1 MTLIVAGIGALIVLL
16 GLVGLVQPDRFR
28 GMFDVMHSR
37 TRFWLAIGIRLGL
50 GGLLW
55 WLAEELRHP
64 QVMRVLA
71 GIAVVAAIALFL
83 MGRRRLDALVDWWL
97 ALPDSLLRVSALF
110 AAAFGAYLTWAA
122 L

>member
-16 GLVGLVQPDRFR
+16 GLVGLLQPDRFR
-28 GMFDVMHSR
+28 VMFDVMHSR

-110 AAAFGAYLTWAA
+110 AAVFGAYLTWAA

>member
-16 GLVGLVQPDRFR
+16 GLVGLLQPDRFR
-28 GMFDVMHSR
+28 VMFDVMHSR

-97 ALPDSLLRVSALF
+97 ALPDRLLRVSALF
-110 AAAFGAYLTWAA
+110 AAVFGAYLTWAA